1 MGFFSNFSFNKVKEG
16 LQKTKSKIVDSITE
30 LVTGKAVIDETT
42 LEKIEEI
49 LITSDIGYV
58 IAEEFIENVRKE
70 LKKSDNREVT
80 DIIQL
85 LQNHLTEALNKYY
98 TDYKSNIEKFKPFV
112 IMIVGVNGVGK
123 TTTIGKLANNFK
135 NAGYSVLIGSADTF
149 RAAANDQLEIW
160 AKRANVEIVQKHQGA
175 DPSAVVY
182 DTIQTAIDKKIDI
195 VLIDTAGR
203 LHTKTNLMEELKKLK
218 KTSQKLLEYA
228 PNEVWL
234 VVDATTGQ
242 NANVQAE
249 EFKKYTDL
257 TGLVVTKLDG
267 TAKGGVI
274 FNITQ
279 KHKIPVRYIGVGE
292 GINDLQDFI
301 PDKFVEALFN
311 K

>member
-1 MGFFSNFSFNKVKEG
+1 MGFFSNFNFGKVKEG
-16 LQKTKSKIVDSITE
+16 LQKTKNKIVDSITE
-30 LVTGKAVIDETT
+30 LITGKAVIDEIT
-42 LEKIEEI
+42 LEQIEEI

-58 IAEEFIENVRKE
+58 IAEEFIENLRKE
-70 LKKSDNREVT
+70 LKKYDSREVT
-80 DIIQL
+80 DIIKL
-85 LQNHLTEALNKYY
+85 LQNHLTESLNKYY
-98 TDYKSNIEKFKPFV
+98 TDYKTKIDSYKPFV

-135 NAGYSVLIGSADTF
+135 NAGYSVVIGSADTF

-160 AKRANVEIVQKHQGA
+160 AKRAGVEIVQKSQGA
-175 DPSAVVY
+175 DPSSVVF
-182 DTIQTAIDKKIDI
+182 DTLQYAIDKKIDI

-203 LHTKTNLMEELKKLK
+203 LHTKTNLMEELKKIK
-218 KTSQKLLEYA
+218 KTSQKLLDYA

-242 NANVQAE
+242 NANIQAE

-257 TGLVVTKLDG
+257 TGLIVTKLDG
-267 TAKGGVI
+267 TAKGGVV

-292 GINDLQDFI
+292 GIDDLQDFI